1 MVVVW
6 VVIAVV
12 VLAVLYVVYRF
23 NRLVR
28 LRTRT
33 QEAWSDIDVE
43 LRRRHDLI
51 PNLVSTVQGYA
62 AHERQVLENVTAA
75 RTQAVNVAQTGDP
88 RAMAGAEDALTGA
101 VRQLMAVAENYPQLR
116 AAELFLNLQE
126 QLTTTEDKVEFARR
140 YYNGNVRQ
148 FNSALQRF
156 PTNVIAGSMGFT
168 PFAYFQAADSD
179 RAVPT
184 VQLTPPPA
192 GVSPA
197 APPA

>member
-1 MVVVW
+1 MIVVW
-6 VVIAVV
+6 IVIAVA

-23 NRLVR
+23 NRLIR

-62 AHERQVLENVTAA
+62 AHERQVFENVTAA
-75 RTQAVNVAQTGDP
+75 RTQAINVAQTGDP

-126 QLTTTEDKVEFARR
+126 QLTTTEDKVDFA
-140 YYNGNVRQ
+140 
-148 FNSALQRF
+148 FF
-156 PTNVIAGSMGFT
+156 
-168 PFAYFQAADSD
+168 AADEAD
-179 RAVPT
+179 RAAPT
-184 VQLTPPPA
+184 VQFPQAT
-192 GVSPA
+192 SPGR
-197 APPA
+197 